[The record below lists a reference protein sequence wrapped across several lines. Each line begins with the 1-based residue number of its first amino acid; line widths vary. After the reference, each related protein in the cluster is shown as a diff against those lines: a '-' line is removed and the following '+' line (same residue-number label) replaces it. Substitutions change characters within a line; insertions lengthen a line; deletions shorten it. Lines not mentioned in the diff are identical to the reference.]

1 MAFLYDAKVRS
12 FRLCREKWVWTN
24 VFYFIPLKTNKIR
37 SHIVL
42 FPRADVDRSN
52 DIPIES
58 KPLSFLHEHQSGIIT
73 VGQFVHVLLK
83 VIQQAYQ
90 ITGCSA
96 TKPIIVDV
104 ARFVCIKNT
113 ERVIDIRYPSTEV
126 ITFFFFAKHLQLHTP
141 SRLSVKAHGAVSIVL
156 FKLSY

>member
-24 VFYFIPLKTNKIR
+24 VFYFIPLKVNKIR
-37 SHIVL
+37 VHIVL
-42 FPRADVDRSN
+42 LPGADVDRSN

-58 KPLSFLHEHQSGIIT
+58 KPLSLLQEHQSGIIT

-104 ARFVCIKNT
+104 ARFACIKNT
-113 ERVIDIRYPSTEV
+113 ERVIDIGHPSTEV
-126 ITFFFFAKHLQLHTP
+126 IIFFFFAKHFQLHTP

-156 FKLSY
+156 FK

>member
-37 SHIVL
+37 AHIVL

-58 KPLSFLHEHQSGIIT
+58 NLLS
-73 VGQFVHVLLK
+73 LLRNTRVVYFQMLVMK
-83 VIQQAYQ
+83 FPYEV
-90 ITGCSA
+90 
-96 TKPIIVDV
+96 PILL
-104 ARFVCIKNT
+104 
-113 ERVIDIRYPSTEV
+113 
-126 ITFFFFAKHLQLHTP
+126 FAKP
-141 SRLSVKAHGAVSIVL
+141 
-156 FKLSY
+156 